1 MVSAN
6 TSSSG
11 GNVAAADSFYS
22 GLGPGSG
29 VSVVGAGVTVT
40 RHPMPGVAPGD
51 WSLVTSKQGITH
63 NAYYAF
69 IM

>member
-40 RHPMPGVAPGD
+40 RHPIPGVAPWD
-51 WSLVTSKQGITH
+51 WSLAIRGSHTMHITPS
-63 NAYYAF
+63 
-69 IM
+69 

>member
-1 MVSAN
+1 MRVM
-6 TSSSG
+6 SSG

-40 RHPMPGVAPGD
+40 RHPIPGVATGD
-51 WSLVTSKQGITH
+51 WSLAIRGSHTMHITPS
-63 NAYYAF
+63 
-69 IM
+69 